1 MVGIPRYA
9 DTVIVGGGTSGSVV
23 AGLLAAASDDTVLV
37 LEAGPDYGALA
48 DRHWPADLLDARAI
62 ADSHDWGYASGATYP
77 DRTVPF
83 ERARVIG
90 GCSSHNGCAAIWG
103 HRRDYDDWAAGGLD
117 GWSTEDLLPF
127 FAAVTQRA
135 RVRNYAPDEVTPFHR
150 RCLDA
155 AASLGLPLTDN
166 LNDLDENE
174 GMAASPVNIAG
185 GVRWNA
191 ALAYL
196 DPVRDRPNLSVV
208 GNAPVDRVVVR
219 DGRAVGVIVLGPS
232 GPTEVRAARVVV
244 SGGAYGSPAI
254 LLRSGIGEPEA
265 LRSLGIE
272 PKVALRG
279 VGRNLHDH
287 PAVTLQHHG
296 SDGLVSEMR
305 AFAAANWMPEEQT
318 IAKLRSQVYPAGEAG
333 FDLHI
338 YPVGGPDPGSPG
350 GWRWQFP
357 VACMTPRSRGSV
369 VLASAD
375 PSAAPL
381 IDHGYLSDPDGHDR
395 AVLVDGVRI
404 ARELAAQPSLGA
416 VLGAETRPGPAARS
430 EREVAA
436 WVDASVAHYYH
447 PVGTCAMGTNP
458 DAGAVVDARGR
469 VHGVE
474 GLTVADCS
482 IIPTVPRANTNIPAL
497 VVGERIASWLTET

>member
-1 MVGIPRYA
+1 MVDIPRHA
-9 DTVIVGGGTSGSVV
+9 DTVVVGGGTSGSVV
-23 AGLLAAASDDTVLV
+23 AGLLAEASDETVLV

-48 DRHWPADLLDARAI
+48 DRHWPPDLLDARAI
-62 ADSHDWGYASGATYP
+62 SYSHDWGYDSGSTYP
-77 DRTVPF
+77 QRTVPF

-103 HRRDYDDWAAGGLD
+103 HRRDYDDWAAAGLG
-117 GWSTEDLLPF
+117 GWSTADLLPF
-127 FAAVTQRA
+127 FASAARRA
-135 RVRNYAPDEVTPFHR
+135 RVRNYASAEVTPFHR
-150 RCLDA
+150 RCLEA
-155 AASLGLPLTDN
+155 AASLGLPLTDD

-174 GMAASPVNIAG
+174 GMAASPVNISS

-196 DPVRDRPNLSVV
+196 DPVRGRPNLSVV
-208 GNAPVDRVVVR
+208 GNAAVDRVVVR
-219 DGRAVGVIVLGPS
+219 DGRAVGVVVLGPD
-232 GPTEVRAARVVV
+232 GPVEVSAGRVVV
-244 SGGAYGSPAI
+244 SGGTYGSPAI
-254 LLRSGIGEPEA
+254 LLRSGIGDPEA
-265 LRSLGIE
+265 LRRLGIAS
-272 PKVALRG
+272 VAGLRG

-287 PAVTLQHHG
+287 PAVTLQHAG
-296 SDGLVSEMR
+296 SAGLVSEMQ

-318 IAKLRSQVYPAGEAG
+318 IAKLRSRVHPADETG

-338 YPVGGPDPGSPG
+338 YPVGGPDPGEPG

-369 VLASAD
+369 ALASAD
-375 PSAAPL
+375 PTVAPL

-404 ARELAAQPSLGA
+404 ARELAAQPALGP
-416 VLGAETRPGPAARS
+416 VLGAETKPGPAART

-447 PVGTCAMGTNP
+447 PVGTCAMGTDP

-469 VHGVE
+469 VHGVD
-474 GLTVADCS
+474 GLVVADCS
-482 IIPTVPRANTNIPAL
+482 VIPTVPRANTNIPAF
-497 VVGERIASWLTET
+497 VVGERIASWLTAR